1 MQIKE
6 SKTNWHFKISIAKSI
21 VRILAG
27 LTLMCVDGWYFNA
40 TGSLLIG
47 AEILGIIEEL

>member
-6 SKTNWHFKISIAKSI
+6 SKTNWHFRISIVKSV

-27 LTLMCVDGWYFNA
+27 LALMCVDGWYFNVA
-40 TGSLLIG
+40 GGLLIG
-47 AEILGIIEEL
+47 AEVLGILEEL